1 MWVLLVR
8 STDGKPKEYP
18 VKSAKATI
26 GRKQDNDIVIY
37 DLSASRTHAALEF
50 DEISNQLVIRD
61 LDSTNGTYVNQER
74 ILQPCV
80 LQPNDIIRIGD
91 HIFDVSKRTDVR
103 SEAVL
108 VRPKGTQPLTREL
121 VIESMDKH
129 AVLMYE
135 VASKLNTVMDI
146 DTALQEVSKMVQVAL
161 GADKC
166 EVLLAEDFDRMGEL
180 GFPKSIAQMAID
192 KRAAVILPDVTAD
205 EEQLSQSVV
214 KLNIVSAL
222 CVPVI
227 SGDQLYG
234 LIYMYKTDPL
244 AKPFDEV
251 DLQPAVAI
259 SHQAALTIQRMKLI
273 ERVREEQRIR
283 QLLERFVSPAEAELI
298 FESFVADSTLPGLAE
313 HKITVLFADI
323 ADSTGLAERLGPTKF
338 GELLYRYYLDA
349 SEIVFEHNGMIDK
362 FSGDGLLAVFGMTGD
377 TSKHEER
384 AVKAALEILKQI
396 EVINKDIGQD
406 ITIGIGVNTG
416 EVVAGYVDTKQ
427 RIEFAVL
434 GDTVN
439 VAAGL
444 EKKARPNKLIIGRAT
459 VAAVAESFDTILVG
473 SISVKGRAQEI
484 QAYEVIPQAKDGVE
498 SINS

>member
-1 MWVLLVR
+1 MWVLIVR
-8 STDGKPKEYP
+8 STDGKPKEYR

-26 GRKQDNDIVIY
+26 GRQQDNDIVIY
-37 DLSASRTHAALEF
+37 DLSASRTHAALEY
-50 DEISNQLVIRD
+50 DEISDQLVIRD
-61 LDSTNGTYVNQER
+61 LGSTNGTYVNQER
-74 ILQPCV
+74 ILKPQV

-91 HIFDVSKRTDVR
+91 HVFDVSQIAGE
-103 SEAVL
+103 SIEPAL
-108 VRPKGTQPLTREL
+108 VRPKGTQTLTREL
-121 VIESMDKH
+121 VIESIDKH
-129 AVLMYE
+129 AVLMYD

-146 DTALQEVSKMVQVAL
+146 ETALQEVSKMVRIAM

-192 KRAAVILPDVTAD
+192 RRSAVILPDVPAD
-205 EEQLSQSVV
+205 EEQFSKSVV
-214 KLNIVSAL
+214 QLHVVSAL

-227 SGDQLYG
+227 SGDQLFG
-234 LIYMYKTDPL
+234 LIYMYKTDL
-244 AKPFDEV
+244 TAKPFDEG
-251 DLQPAVAI
+251 DLQLAVAI
-259 SHQAALTIQRMKLI
+259 SHQAALTIQRMKLL
-273 ERVREEQRIR
+273 ERVKDEQRIR

-338 GELLYRYYLDA
+338 GELLTRYYMDVA
-349 SEIVFEHNGMIDK
+349 EIVFEHNGMIDK

-377 TSKHEER
+377 RSKHEER
-384 AVKAALEILKQI
+384 AVMAGLDILTQI
-396 EVINKDIGQD
+396 EVINLEIEQD
-406 ITIGIGVNTG
+406 ITVGIGINTG
-416 EVVAGYVDTKQ
+416 DVVAGYVDTKQ

-444 EKKARPNKLIIGRAT
+444 EKKARPNKLLIGPAT
-459 VAAVAESFDTILVG
+459 VAAVVDAFETHRVG
-473 SISVKGRAQEI
+473 SISVKGRVHDI
-484 QAYEVIPQAKDGVE
+484 QAYEVIPQE
-498 SINS
+498 SDVLSPR

>member
-1 MWVLLVR
+1 MWVLLGR
-8 STDGKPKEYP
+8 SADGKPNAYP
-18 VKSAKATI
+18 IKSARATI

-37 DLSASRTHAALEF
+37 DLSASRTHAALEY
-50 DEISNQLVIRD
+50 EESTGQLLIRD
-61 LDSTNGTYVNQER
+61 LGSTNGTYVNQVR
-74 ILQPCV
+74 ISEPCR
-80 LQPNDIIRIGD
+80 LQPNDIVRIGD
-91 HIFDVSKRTDVR
+91 HIFDITKREQEQV
-103 SEAVL
+103 EPAL
-108 VRPKGTQPLTREL
+108 VRPRGTQPLTREL
-121 VIESMDKH
+121 VIESLDKH

-166 EVLLAEDFDRMGEL
+166 EVLLVEDFNRMGEL
-180 GFPKSIAQMAID
+180 GFPTSIAQMAID
-192 KRAAVILPDVTAD
+192 KRAAVILPDIPAD
-205 EEQLSQSVV
+205 EEQLSKSVV
-214 KLNIVSAL
+214 QLHVVSAL

-227 SGDQLYG
+227 SGEQLFG

-259 SHQAALTIQRMKLI
+259 SHQTALTIQRMKLL

-283 QLLERFVSPAEAELI
+283 QLLVRFVSPAEGELV
-298 FESFVADSTLPGLAE
+298 FESFVADSKLPGLAE

-377 TSKHEER
+377 TSKHEVR
-384 AVKAALEILKQI
+384 AVKAALEILDQI
-396 EVINKDIGQD
+396 KVINKDIEQE

-416 EVVAGYVDTKQ
+416 DVVAGYVDTKQ

-444 EKKARPNKLIIGRAT
+444 EKRARPNKLLIGPAT
-459 VAAVAESFDTILVG
+459 VEAILDTFDTKLVG
-473 SISVKGRAQEI
+473 QIDVKGRAHDI
-484 QAYEVIPQAKDGVE
+484 QAYEVFPKK
-498 SINS
+498 

>member
-8 STDGKPKEYP
+8 STDGKPKEYL

-37 DLSASRTHAALEF
+37 DLSASRTHAALEY
-50 DEISNQLVIRD
+50 DEISGQLVIRD

-74 ILQPCV
+74 IVQPCV
-80 LQPNDIIRIGD
+80 LQTNDIIRIGD
-91 HIFDVSKRTDVR
+91 HIFDVLKRAD
-103 SEAVL
+103 ELNEPVL
-108 VRPKGTQPLTREL
+108 IRPKGTQPLTREI
-121 VIESMDKH
+121 VIESLDKH

-146 DTALQEVSKMVQVAL
+146 DTALQEVSKMVKVAL

-192 KRAAVILPDVTAD
+192 SRSAVILPEVPAS
-205 EEQLSQSVV
+205 EEQLTKSVV
-214 KLNIVSAL
+214 QLHVASAL

-227 SGDQLYG
+227 SGDELFG

-259 SHQAALTIQRMKLI
+259 SHQTALTIQRMKLL
-273 ERVREEQRIR
+273 ERVRDEQRIR

-298 FESFVADSTLPGLAE
+298 FESFVADSKLPGLAE
-313 HKITVLFADI
+313 HRITVLFADI

-338 GELLYRYYLDA
+338 GELLYRYYLDT

-362 FSGDGLLAVFGMTGD
+362 FSGDGLLAIFGMTGD
-377 TSKHEER
+377 TSNHETR
-384 AVKAALEILKQI
+384 AVKAALEILNQI
-396 EVINKDIGQD
+396 EVINQD
-406 ITIGIGVNTG
+406 IDQDIMIGIGVNTG

-444 EKKARPNKLIIGRAT
+444 EKKARPNKALIGPAT
-459 VAAVAESFDTILVG
+459 VAGIADIFETNLVG
-473 SISVKGRAQEI
+473 SLSVKGRAHDI
-484 QAYEVIPQAKDGVE
+484 QAYEVIKRV
-498 SINS
+498 